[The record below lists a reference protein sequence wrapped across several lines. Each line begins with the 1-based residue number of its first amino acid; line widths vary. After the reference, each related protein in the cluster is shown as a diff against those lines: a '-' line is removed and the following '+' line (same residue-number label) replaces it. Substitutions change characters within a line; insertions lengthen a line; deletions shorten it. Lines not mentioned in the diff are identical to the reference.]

1 MWNTP
6 VFSLF
11 RLRRAS
17 TVFLNVLEIPWALP
31 GEQQYLKSIAHGGHY
46 VVPSVG
52 LNKPLHFEIQWVANK
67 TNDTCAV
74 APGWRY
80 GTKALELLS
89 SLCSTCFGSRRWKQK
104 KLTLWNFYQ
113 DSVPRVSDPGD
124 MEQKL
129 WNFYQDSVPHV
140 SDSGDME
147 QSSETSIKTLFHM
160 FRIPAI
166 WNKVLNRSV
175 P

>member
-1 MWNTP
+1 MTHVLLHQAGDMEQKLWNFYQVSVP
-6 VFSLF
+6 HVSD
-11 RLRRAS
+11 
-17 TVFLNVLEIPWALP
+17 P
-31 GEQQYLKSIAHGGHY
+31 G
-46 VVPSVG
+46 
-52 LNKPLHFEIQWVANK
+52 
-67 TNDTCAV
+67 DM
-74 APGWRY
+74 
-80 GTKALELLS
+80 
-89 SLCSTCFGSRRWKQK
+89 K
-104 KLTLWNFYQ
+104 KKTLWNFYQ

-166 WNKVLNRSV
+166 WNKVLK

>member
-1 MWNTP
+1 MEHYGFRTLFHIAGIRNMWNK
-6 VFSLF
+6 
-11 RLRRAS
+11 
-17 TVFLNVLEIPWALP
+17 VLIE
-31 GEQQYLKSIAHGGHY
+31 
-46 VVPSVG
+46 
-52 LNKPLHFEIQWVANK
+52 
-67 TNDTCAV
+67 
-74 APGWRY
+74 
-80 GTKALELLS
+80 
-89 SLCSTCFGSRRWKQK
+89 
-104 KLTLWNFYQ
+104 
-113 DSVPRVSDPGD
+113 VS

-166 WNKVLNRSV
+166 WNKVLK